1 LVVGRTADS
10 AYSTT
15 VSPVGLYDLLH
26 IDAGF
31 FFQVIDVLGRVQQQK
46 SFLLEHLNEK
56 MSRRRIEVG

>member
-1 LVVGRTADS
+1 LVVGRAADS

-15 VSPVGLYDLLH
+15 IGPMGLYDLLH

-31 FFQVIDVLGRVQQQK
+31 FFQVVDILGRVQQQK
-46 SFLLEHLNEK
+46 SFLLEHLDEK